1 MIYQER
7 KAKLLLYTREVL
19 PAEYPDGLARSIH
32 FAYSRDGKVY
42 CALHQNYGILF
53 APGTISAED
62 TIEPKGVRNPRVSV
76 MVDGRY
82 AITAERVNGDGSV
95 DNTCSGQVLLW
106 ITKDFMEF
114 EQARLVD
121 MEALRGLVAGNE
133 AVESRSVEGLQKQPE
148 SQIMIESGEGR
159 AVEESEKRPE
169 PRAAVEPG
177 TEPGA
182 DVVLPSGAI
191 PGCVIEISANLCDR
205 LAQRWGRIR
214 NTAVRV
220 PEVIRAGS
228 AQELQEVEATAVY
241 SDGSTAQKRVR
252 WNTDGVDFSRAGTYE
267 ITGTV
272 LNEEY
277 QFPLA
282 RGYGDPV
289 IFPWKGRYY
298 FIATNDNTDDVGI
311 YVRVSDDV
319 AGLFHAPEHL
329 ILGRDEEGN
338 FWQTFWAPEFHL
350 IGGELY
356 ILFAVSNQVWG
367 PQCHLMKLKKGGD
380 ILNPGDW
387 ERPVRICRQDGSF
400 LSTDGITLDM
410 TYLKAGGRSYV
421 VWSYR
426 RHIGTPADTGSMLYI
441 ATIDE
446 QVPWMLTSE
455 PVLLTRPL
463 LGWENVSGT
472 INNEGPYSFV
482 KDGKVYVTYSGGAAN
497 SYTYV
502 LGLLTADGKDDLLQ
516 LPAWKKSIVPVLSF
530 YSVDGEYGPG
540 HNSFFEDACGNLMI
554 AYHAED
560 AIDSTLRSDGIRR
573 VHFAIDGRPVF
584 DLSKERDL
592 DPGLRQVKTALVV
605 DRSILV

>member
-53 APGTISAED
+53 APGIISAED
-62 TIEPKGVRNPRVSV
+62 TIEPKGVRNPCVSV
-76 MVDGRY
+76 MADGRY
-82 AITAERVNGDGSV
+82 AITAERVNEDGSV

-133 AVESRSVEGLQKQPE
+133 A
-148 SQIMIESGEGR
+148 
-159 AVEESEKRPE
+159 
-169 PRAAVEPG
+169 G
-177 TEPGA
+177 TEPGTDA
-182 DVVLPSGAI
+182 VLPSGAI
-191 PGCVIEISANLCDR
+191 PGCVIEIGANLCDR
-205 LAQRWGRIR
+205 LAQRWGRLR
-214 NTAVRV
+214 NTAVCV
-220 PEVIRAGS
+220 PEVIQAGS
-228 AQELQEVEATAVY
+228 AQELQAVEATAVY
-241 SDGSTAQKRVR
+241 SDGSTAQKRVH
-252 WNTDGVDFSRAGTYE
+252 WNTDGVDFNRAGTYE

-289 IFPWKGRYY
+289 IFQWEDRYY
-298 FIATNDNTDDVGI
+298 FIATNDNTDDIGI

-338 FWQTFWAPEFHL
+338 FWQTFWAPEFHV

-421 VWSYR
+421 IWSYR

-446 QVPWMLTSE
+446 QTPWKLTSE

-516 LPAWKKSIVPVLSF
+516 LSAWKKSIVPVLSF

>member
-76 MVDGRY
+76 MADGRY
-82 AITAERVNGDGSV
+82 AITAERVNEDGSV
-95 DNTCSGQVLLW
+95 DNTCSGQILLW

-121 MEALRGLVAGNE
+121 MESLRGLVAGNE
-133 AVESRSVEGLQKQPE
+133 E
-148 SQIMIESGEGR
+148 
-159 AVEESEKRPE
+159 
-169 PRAAVEPG
+169 G

-205 LAQRWGRIR
+205 LAQRWGRLH

-228 AQELQEVEATAVY
+228 TQELQEVEATAVY

-338 FWQTFWAPEFHL
+338 FWQTFWAPEFHV
-350 IGGELY
+350 IGDELY

-367 PQCHLMKLKKGGD
+367 PQCHLIKLKKGGD

-387 ERPVRICRQDGSF
+387 ERPVRICRQDGNF

-421 VWSYR
+421 IWSYR

-446 QVPWMLTSE
+446 QTPWKLTSE

-516 LPAWKKSIVPVLSF
+516 LSAWKKSIVPVLSF
-530 YSVDGEYGPG
+530 YSVNGEYGPG